1 MTSKAGEKAAAVAG
15 AKKPAKRPDV
25 ADEDL
30 IGRKDLV
37 SRIKLTLRPRIRELR
52 FSLHLMAKS
61 ATSIAGVVLIVFL
74 VILAMLPF
82 LFAKTA
88 PGADPYVIPKDFL
101 FPTPQPPQGIG
112 GKFPLGTGEN
122 AASTY
127 YGIVWGA
134 RISMAFAIQVVA
146 LGVLMGTIIGLV
158 SGYKGGLIDEIIMR
172 ITDIFLSIPS
182 LILVMA
188 IAAVLG
194 RGLGATKLAL
204 LAVWWSGY
212 TRLIR
217 GQVLSVREN
226 TYIDAARASGS
237 GELKIMFR
245 HILPNSWAP
254 VVVAATMDMGTV
266 VLVLAGLSYLGLGAP
281 NGYAEWGV
289 MIQEGQQFFVAGY
302 WWMTVFPGLAILTFV
317 LAFNL
322 MGVGLRD
329 VLDPKMRR

>member
-1 MTSKAGEKAAAVAG
+1 MTSGIGVKADAAKR
-15 AKKPAKRPDV
+15 AKKPGV

-30 IGRKDLV
+30 IGRKDIK
-37 SRIKLTLRPRIRELR
+37 SKIKLALRPRIRELR

-61 ATSIAGVVLIVFL
+61 ATSMAGVVLIIFL
-74 VILAMLPF
+74 IILATFPF
-82 LFAKTA
+82 LFAKPL
-88 PGADPYVIPKDFL
+88 PGENPNVIPKDYN
-101 FPTPQPPQGIG
+101 FPTPQAPQGLG

-127 YGIVWGA
+127 YGIIWGA

-158 SGYKGGLIDEIIMR
+158 SGYKGGVIDEIIMR
-172 ITDIFLSIPS
+172 VTDIFLSIPS

-194 RGLGATKLAL
+194 KGLGATKLAL

-281 NGYAEWGV
+281 NGYAEWGI
-289 MIQEGQQFFVAGY
+289 MIQEGQQFFVQGY
-302 WWMTVFPGLAILTFV
+302 WWMTIFPGIAILTFV

-322 MGVGLRD
+322 MGDGLRD